1 MINTP
6 IHIAKEPD
14 IYTMFQNIVDEASLS
29 YGKSLFFTFGPRK
42 EIIESLI
49 SMSKSSA
56 SSLKKYPLIALVGD
70 CPIEKSLQ
78 NVYGEVTCN
87 FIIATLSDLN
97 TKAEKRNESNYV
109 GILQPI
115 YKAFIDEIFN
125 SRLFSTAYEP
135 TLRHELNLKFDYA
148 KGRLQFDNAVSP
160 DIIDAIEI
168 KNLKLKIKK

>member
-6 IHIAKEPD
+6 LHIEHEPD
-14 IYTMFQNIVDEASLS
+14 IYTMFKDIVASASLT
-29 YGKSLFFTFGPRK
+29 YGKELFFTFGPRK

-49 SMSKSSA
+49 SMSKNNTT
-56 SSLKKYPLIALVGD
+56 SLKKYPLIALVGD
-70 CPIEKSLQ
+70 CPINKSSL

-87 FIIATLSDLN
+87 FIIATLSDIN
-97 TKAEKRNESNYV
+97 TKAEQRNDKNYV

-115 YKAFIDEIFN
+115 YKVFVNETFN

-135 TLRHELNLKFDYA
+135 TLRHDLNLKFDYA
-148 KGRLQFDNAVSP
+148 KGRLQFDNTVSP

-168 KNLKLKIKK
+168 TNLKLKIKK